1 MGEPTAPPVVQHLNP
16 DAQSVSAA
24 QGAPLPPFP
33 RMQAL
38 LPIVSVPFWWAL
50 HGLG

>member
-16 DAQSVSAA
+16 VAQSVSAA
-24 QGAPLPPFP
+24 QAAPLPPFP
-33 RMQAL
+33 RMHEVVA
-38 LPIVSVPFWWAL
+38 IVSVPFWWAL